1 MVFVLA
7 TNAAKAPASIM
18 PSMPML
24 MIPVRS
30 QRMPHM
36 APRMSGTLARSVK
49 LSALMPKKTRI
60 HVLSP
65 NEVVLTRI
73 AMTMKTRISPPI
85 M

>member
-1 MVFVLA
+1 
-7 TNAAKAPASIM
+7 
-18 PSMPML
+18 
-24 MIPVRS
+24 
-30 QRMPHM
+30 
-36 APRMSGTLARSVK
+36 MSGTLARSVK